1 MKSRSGRGQPKRNFQ
16 RVRLWTTAYSALG
29 PSGTG
34 CPQLPTYPLVPLAPR
49 SLAAVRTHST
59 NPGAIWSL
67 CGAKQ
72 SARFWRRNFGHP
84 LPDSVAFVDERAA
97 RFVCRW
103 LEIVGVL
110 RANAC
115 LPLRK
120 GGKGYHSRKLKASS
134 RDGGIR
140 RKPRNETTPAMAIA
154 PKCKCQ
160 RNIVLL
166 HEVRHPHQCPK
177 G

>member
-16 RVRLWTTAYSALG
+16 RVRQWTTAYSALG

-34 CPQLPTYPLVPLAPR
+34 CPQLPTYSLVPLAPR

-120 GGKGYHSRKLKASS
+120 GGKGYHSRNSKRVPVMEELGANPGTRQLPQWQSHQSVNAS
-134 RDGGIR
+134 
-140 RKPRNETTPAMAIA
+140 ETLFCSM
-154 PKCKCQ
+154 K
-160 RNIVLL
+160 
-166 HEVRHPHQCPK
+166 
-177 G
+177 

>member
-1 MKSRSGRGQPKRNFQ
+1 MKSRGGRDGPKRNSQWVRQ
-16 RVRLWTTAYSALG
+16 RTTACSVLG
-29 PSGTG
+29 LSGTG
-34 CPQLPTYPLVPLAPR
+34 CPQLPTYSLVPLAWR

-59 NPGAIWSL
+59 NPGTIWSL

-84 LPDSVAFVDERAA
+84 PPDSVAFVDERAA

-115 LPLRK
+115 SALHK
-120 GGKGYHSRKLKASS
+120 GGKGNNRRNLKRVPVIKELGANPGARQLPQWQSHQGVNAS
-134 RDGGIR
+134 
-140 RKPRNETTPAMAIA
+140 ETLFCSI
-154 PKCKCQ
+154 
-160 RNIVLL
+160 
-166 HEVRHPHQCPK
+166 